1 MIGSAPVPSM
11 AARGDNQFL
20 QTPPTRSDPMPD
32 AAAAIRRHFFAPLR
46 QGIEPVSWSIE
57 YLARAGYLAIGI
69 VYGLVGLLAVQA
81 ALTAARTPDTED
93 ALLAIRTA
101 PFGRTLLGLVAVGL
115 LCYVVWRF
123 VQAWYDT
130 EYKGR
135 DWKGLAIRI
144 GYGISGVGYLM
155 LAIAAGTSALR
166 GGGTGGDGGRR
177 RVAAEVLQWPGGWL
191 LLVAAGLIVIGVGVS
206 HFRRAYRAD
215 FMKDYDR
222 TEMSEAEREW
232 AKPVGR
238 FGLAARGVTFCLI
251 GLFVALAGWR
261 TNAGHVKGLGDAFN
275 VLAMQPFGQ
284 VMLAFVAA
292 GFVAYGVFCLS
303 QAKYRRIAKI

>member
-1 MIGSAPVPSM
+1 MS
-11 AARGDNQFL
+11 
-20 QTPPTRSDPMPD
+20 
-32 AAAAIRRHFFAPLR
+32 AAAEIRRRFFAPLR
-46 QGIEPVSWSIE
+46 QGVEPLSWSIE
-57 YLARAGYLAIGI
+57 YLARAGYLAKGI

-81 ALTAARTPDTED
+81 ALTAARSPDTHD
-93 ALLAIRTA
+93 ALQTIRTA
-101 PFGRTLLGLVAVGL
+101 PFGRALLGLVAVGL

-135 DWKGLAIRI
+135 DPKGLAIRI
-144 GYGISGVGYLM
+144 GYAISAVGYLM

-166 GGGTGGDGGRR
+166 GGGTGGEDGRR
-177 RVAAEVLQWPGGWL
+177 RLAATVLDWPGGWL
-191 LLVAAGLIVIGVGVS
+191 LLVAVGLIVIGVGLS

-222 TEMSEAEREW
+222 TEMSDAEREW

-238 FGLAARGVTFCLI
+238 FGLVARGITFCLI
-251 GLFVALAGWR
+251 GAFVALAGWR
-261 TNAGHVKGLGDAFN
+261 TNAGQVKGLGDAFN
-275 VLAMQPFGQ
+275 TLASQPYGR

-292 GFVAYGVFCLS
+292 GFVAYGVYCLS
-303 QAKYRRIAKI
+303 RAKYRRIARV